1 MMLYLQQ
8 SAGAIGR
15 VPVEA
20 TAFAHRKSIAN
31 MFVSV
36 TWPKDDEAAGHV
48 DYIRKYWKTLEPATD
63 GYYTVD
69 TANESR
75 AVRHGNYQG
84 NFPRLLELKKKYDP
98 SNLFRLNANINPL
111 A

>member
-1 MMLYLQQ
+1 MQQ
-8 SAGAIGR
+8 SGGAIGR

-36 TWPKDDEAAGHV
+36 TWPKEDDPTDNV
-48 DYIRKYWKTLEPATD
+48 RYIWEYWSKLERATD

-69 TANESR
+69 SGDESR
-75 AVRHGNYQG
+75 EVRHGNYQG
-84 NFPRLLELKKKYDP
+84 NFPRLFELKKKYDP
-98 SNLFRLNANINPL
+98 SNLFRLNASINP